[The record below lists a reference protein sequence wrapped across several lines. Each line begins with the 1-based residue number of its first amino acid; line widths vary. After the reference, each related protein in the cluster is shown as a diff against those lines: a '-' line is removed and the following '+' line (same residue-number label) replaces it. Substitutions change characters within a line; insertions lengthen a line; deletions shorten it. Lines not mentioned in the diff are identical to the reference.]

1 MAEKLNSPFI
11 TLVIGNKRYKLP
23 KEFLCKCPQLQQQSF
38 LTSEIALPDVYEDA
52 GHTLVHF
59 FYSGNYETILSPPDI
74 DTCGIAGEYKRS
86 VLVYHASRKCDI
98 PGLECLAKHYVEHF
112 GKELSLHDV
121 LRLTRDVFSTLPEG
135 ETWLPNY
142 IKSHLLRLKLGNPAN
157 NLAELYSTLGHDHQF
172 DNTVMKMVVDML
184 SVNLSDNALR
194 EALWA
199 NGRCAAEEPAADE
212 PAADEPAADEP
223 AADEPAADEP
233 AADEPA
239 ADEPAADEP
248 AADEPAAEEPVA
260 DEPAADEPVAD
271 EPVADEPAADEP
283 AADEPAAEE
292 PAAEEPVAEEPAE
305 EWIIPDASSVEGWPN
320 APLHP
325 HGAPATENLSSASE
339 AFIEAQPT
347 QTSLTKISVADLA
360 LYADWGKFRGQMRAK
375 KRDELAR
382 RGLPIPSWDGVVE
395 FGF

>member
-239 ADEPAADEP
+239 A
-248 AADEPAAEEPVA
+248 
-260 DEPAADEPVAD
+260 
-271 EPVADEPAADEP
+271 
-283 AADEPAAEE
+283 
-292 PAAEEPVAEEPAE
+292 EEPVAEEPAE